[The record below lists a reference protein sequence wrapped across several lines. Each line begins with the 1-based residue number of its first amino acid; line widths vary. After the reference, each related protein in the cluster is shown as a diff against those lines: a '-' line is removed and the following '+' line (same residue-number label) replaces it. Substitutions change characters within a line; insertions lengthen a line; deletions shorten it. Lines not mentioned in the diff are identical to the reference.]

1 MPNATTAQSMVTSRD
16 VGLISLRL
24 RLNILRTCGGHQN
37 RIASAANPRFAL
49 GQRRDRPQE
58 RGRTLAVNPL
68 SGAILSS
75 VRLCDSARAPLDRTK
90 GHTYPKSPAGV
101 VVSRASVLAT
111 CGRRRQD
118 RKSTRLNSSHANISY
133 A

>member
-1 MPNATTAQSMVTSRD
+1 CSLMLSSSLLSPSPPRAPLFPYTTLFRSYRTDMPNATTAQSMVTSRD

-75 VRLCDSARAPLDRTK
+75 VRLCDSARA
-90 GHTYPKSPAGV
+90 
-101 VVSRASVLAT
+101 
-111 CGRRRQD
+111 
-118 RKSTRLNSSHANISY
+118 
-133 A
+133 

>member
-75 VRLCDSARAPLDRTK
+75 VRLCDRSEEHTSELQSRLHLVCRLLLEKKKKNPLHSID
-90 GHTYPKSPAGV
+90 
-101 VVSRASVLAT
+101 
-111 CGRRRQD
+111 
-118 RKSTRLNSSHANISY
+118 
-133 A
+133 